1 MCICNSN
8 IYEYNFIHY
17 ERIYYILCDFF
28 LKITIDINR
37 CTLEIKEAFPED
49 SGTYTV
55 VLQNAAGEIRR
66 SCQVTVESFYSS
78 TT

>member
-1 MCICNSN
+1 MI
-8 IYEYNFIHY
+8 IMI
-17 ERIYYILCDFF
+17 FF
-28 LKITIDINR
+28 LQITIDINR

-55 VLQNAAGEIRR
+55 VLQNAAGEMRR